1 MTLAGAAGV
10 ALLPTL
16 LTYSPLLLIALS
28 PLGRHLVLA
37 APSTAMLPFVVVAT
51 LRRLLTCI
59 LAYYFGQAYG
69 TSGITWVVTR
79 YPRLTGFVRGL
90 EWLFDR
96 AAPLVVFVAPGPI
109 ICAMAGAT
117 RMRLWLFVPIAAAG
131 QVVWTSLTYRLGEAL
146 SAWIKPIMAFF
157 QEHMISTTVG
167 FVLLMLAYRLLRR
180 NSPAENALAGL
191 ATATADD
198 NPPELAPSPPALPKE
213 S

>member
-1 MTLAGAAGV
+1 MLTLAGAAGV

-16 LTYSPLLLIALS
+16 LTYSPLLLVALS

-51 LRRLLTCI
+51 LRRMLTCI

-69 TSGITWVVTR
+69 SGGIAWVVTR

-90 EWLFDR
+90 EWLFER

-117 RMRLWLFVPIAAAG
+117 RMRFWLFVPLAAAG
-131 QVVWTSLTYRLGEAL
+131 EVVWTSLTYRLGEAL

-157 QEHMISTTVG
+157 QEHMISTTAG
-167 FVLLMLAYRLLRR
+167 FVLLMLAYRLVSRR
-180 NSPAENALAGL
+180 SPGSRAL
-191 ATATADD
+191 
-198 NPPELAPSPPALPKE
+198 NELAAGADKTPNLGISAPTQPEE